1 MNLAIL
7 IGCAALAI
15 LASDSGR
22 PRRQRRIV
30 TTALFGLLLAAPFFT
45 NTTSILFD
53 ALTAM
58 CIAYG
63 WNIIGGYTGYAAFG
77 NVAYLGLGAF
87 VAAGFMSRQP
97 GHLAWPWFVGI
108 PLAVLIVALVAGAF
122 GVVVLRLRGHYFSI
136 ATLGISVAMPQI
148 VNWDFFFGSEGWL
161 PNFFGGG
168 RPLNFPLAADLV
180 LFGLSFDADRY
191 FFYYL
196 ALAAALIGWWLTV
209 AVSRGKFGYGLVA
222 IRENEEAAES
232 MGINTQRAKVLAYM
246 LSAALA
252 ALGGAVIGYRLTN
265 MTTEA
270 EALFSTSNNLQM
282 IIICLIGGIGT
293 VWGPWVGAFVLFAFR
308 ELLRVASSSDAVLQW
323 QAAIFSLLIILIVL
337 FLPRGILALVQ
348 SRAASS
354 RTLLFGGVRRHETPI
369 PEQPTMGVLDP
380 HDPSAV
386 SGRGEPE
393 RLA

>member
-7 IGCAALAI
+7 VLGAVLAI
-15 LASDSGR
+15 LAADARR
-22 PRRQRRIV
+22 PLSQRRIL
-30 TTALFGLLLAAPFFT
+30 TAALMLMLFLAPFFSS
-45 NTTSILFD
+45 TTSILFD

-63 WNIIGGYTGYAAFG
+63 WNVIGGFTGYAAFG

-97 GHLAWPWFVGI
+97 GHLALPWFVGI
-108 PLAVLIVALVAGAF
+108 PLAVLIVAVVAGAL

-136 ATLGISVAMPQI
+136 ATLGISVAMPQVI
-148 VNWDFFFGSEGWL
+148 NWDYFFGREGWL
-161 PNFFGGG
+161 PGFFGGG
-168 RPLNFPLAADLV
+168 LPLNFPLASDVDL
-180 LFGLSFDADRY
+180 LGLSFDADR
-191 FFYYL
+191 FSFYYL
-196 ALAAALIGWWLTV
+196 ALVTALLGWWLTV
-209 AVSRGKFGYGLVA
+209 AMSRGTFGYGLVA

-232 MGINTQRAKVLAYM
+232 MGIDTQRAKVLAYM

-308 ELLRVASSSDAVLQW
+308 EALRVLSSSDAVLQW

-348 SRAASS
+348 GRAASS
-354 RTLLFGGVRRHETPI
+354 RRVLL
-369 PEQPTMGVLDP
+369 
-380 HDPSAV
+380 
-386 SGRGEPE
+386 RGAAGKSPG
-393 RLA
+393 AA